1 MYSIIF
7 LCDELIKFITK
18 QGFKDSTIHRY
29 KTGLETFKKFCES
42 RNVRI
47 YNPDVGEEF
56 ANDLYS
62 PITKQISK
70 DRYYFRSKVI
80 SHFNHYLKYGEF
92 VLELPKRKKF
102 DSDSLLYLDNEYRK
116 YKSFILKEYN
126 NPNTQK
132 FYLYEVYIFFG
143 YLSINN
149 IKSLNEIRVID
160 VYSYFSTVKDNRLKA
175 SLCAIKFYF
184 KHSTRI
190 DLYNSL
196 SSYKAARKKKLIPY
210 LSKEET
216 SKIWEVLNGD
226 DISYRDKSLFLLGF
240 TLGVRAC
247 DIVNL
252 KLSDINWNQDY
263 ISFVQQKTGNAVNL
277 PLSPVLGNSLF
288 NYITKERGASS
299 YDNVFL
305 STMPPFKPLSD
316 HSACYYIVRKIIKKA
331 NINMNERFCGI
342 HFLRHNVASNMVN
355 SNVPLETIA
364 AVLGHSTSNSTNTY
378 ITTNENKLK
387 DCVLSF
393 SCLGVNDDEQ
403 I

>member
-7 LCDELIKFITK
+7 LCDELLKFITE

-29 KTGLETFKKFCES
+29 KTGLEVFKKYCEN

-47 YNPDVGEEF
+47 YNSGIGEEF

-62 PITKQISK
+62 PISKQISK
-70 DRYYFRSKVI
+70 DRYHFRSKVI

-92 VLELPKRKKF
+92 VLEFPKKKRF
-102 DSDSLLYLDNEYRK
+102 DDDILLYLDDDYREYK
-116 YKSFILKEYN
+116 KFILKEYDN
-126 NPNTQK
+126 LNTQK
-132 FYLYEVYIFFG
+132 FYLYEVYIFFR
-143 YLSINN
+143 YLSSNG
-149 IKSLNEIRVID
+149 IKSLDEISVIN
-160 VYSYFSTVKDNRLKA
+160 VYNYFSTVKDNRQKA
-175 SLCAIKFYF
+175 VLCAIKFYL
-184 KHSTRI
+184 KHSKRT
-190 DLYNSL
+190 DLYNSV
-196 SSYKAARKKKLIPY
+196 SSYKAIRKKKLIPY

-216 SKIWEVLNGD
+216 SKIWDVLNGD

-252 KLSDINWNQDY
+252 KLSDINWDLDY
-263 ISFVQQKTGNAVNL
+263 ISFIQQKTGNAVSL

-288 NYITKERGASS
+288 NYITKERKSSS

-305 STMPPFKPLSD
+305 STMPPFKPLTD
-316 HSACYYIVRKIIKKA
+316 HSACYCIVRKIIKKA
-331 NINMNERFCGI
+331 NINMNERFCGV

-364 AVLGHSTSNSTNTY
+364 AVLGHSTPNSTNIY
-378 ITTNENKLK
+378 ITTNENKLR

-393 SCLGVNDDEQ
+393 SYLGVNDNE
-403 I
+403 